1 MGRTIL
7 VVEDFD
13 DVRDAMR
20 ILLELRGYSVV
31 EATDGQRAVELAVE
45 HTPDL
50 ILMDLSMPVMD
61 GIEATLA
68 IRANDT
74 TSDIPILAVTS
85 YSQNY
90 RDRATAA
97 GCDEIFTKAEFM
109 GNVGPILERHIT
121 GM

>member
-1 MGRTIL
+1 
-7 VVEDFD
+7 
-13 DVRDAMR
+13 MR
-20 ILLELRGYSVV
+20 ILLELRGYAVV
-31 EATDGQRAVELAVE
+31 EATDGQKAIELAVE
-45 HTPDL
+45 HLPDL

-74 TSDIPILAVTS
+74 THGSPILAVTS

-109 GNVGPILERHIT
+109 GNVGPILERH
-121 GM
+121 MVAA